1 MQKIT
6 TELPAIKLIGITTR
20 TNNKHLFETDPSTN
34 KVAQTVQKY
43 FHGAMPDK
51 IPQRK
56 TPNVTYCV
64 YTDYESDHNGDFTYF
79 IGEEVD
85 SFEHMPEGF
94 TALTIP
100 SQTYAKFT
108 NGPGPM
114 PMVCIDMWQKIWA
127 MDKTELGGIR
137 GYRADFELY
146 DERASDHNNV
156 TLDIFIGV

>member
-1 MQKIT
+1 MKQVTIK
-6 TELPAIKLIGITTR
+6 LPAIKLIGITTR
-20 TNNKHLFETDPSTN
+20 TNNKHLFESDPATN
-34 KVAQTVQKY
+34 KVAQIVQKY
-43 FHGAMPDK
+43 FHGALPDK

-56 TPNVTYCV
+56 KPNVTYCV
-64 YTDYESDHNGDFTYF
+64 YTDYENDHHGDFTYF

-85 SFEHMPEGF
+85 SFEHLPEGF

-100 SQTYAKFT
+100 GQTYVKFT
-108 NGPGPM
+108 NGPAPM
-114 PMVCIDMWQKIWA
+114 PMVCIEMWQKIWK
-127 MDKTELGGIR
+127 MDNAELGGLR

>member
-1 MQKIT
+1 MKKIT
-6 TELPAIKLIGITTR
+6 TTLPEIKLVGITTR
-20 TNNKHLFETDPSTN
+20 TNNKHLFESDPATN

-43 FHGAMPDK
+43 FHGAMPNK

-56 TPNVTYCV
+56 NPNVTYCV
-64 YTDYESDHNGDFTYF
+64 YTDYESDHHGDFTYF

-85 SFEHMPEGF
+85 SFEQLPEGF

-100 SQTYAKFT
+100 SQTYVKFT

-114 PMVCIDMWQKIWA
+114 PTVCIDMWQKIWK
-127 MDKTELGGIR
+127 MDNAELGGIR

>member
-1 MQKIT
+1 MKKIII
-6 TELPAIKLIGITTR
+6 ELPAIKLIGITTR
-20 TNNKHLFETDPSTN
+20 TNNKHLFESDPSTN

-43 FHGAMPDK
+43 FHGAMPNK
-51 IPQRK
+51 ILNRK
-56 TPNVTYCV
+56 KPGITYCV
-64 YTDYESDHNGDFTYF
+64 YTEYENDHHSDFTYF

-85 SFEHMPEGF
+85 SFESLPKEF

-127 MDKTELGGIR
+127 MDNKQLGGTR

-156 TLDIFIGV
+156 TLDIFIGL